1 VPANERQAADT
12 AYSKRRLWLRK
23 DGLVLMKREYYD
35 RQGRLEKVETM
46 RRLVNVKGTVWRS
59 GEYEMHDVQNG
70 TKTLVVIEKRA
81 IEKGL
86 KDDFFSEAEL
96 TRGGS

>member
-12 AYSKRRLWLRK
+12 AYSKRRRWLRK

-86 KDDFFSEAEL
+86 TDDFFSEAEL